1 MQNVFKALI
10 LSLSFAGVSAEARS
24 LVPRQ
29 EHVRLVENLHLEF
42 DGQGESV
49 LATTSFDN
57 YGEVKTFLEFPAY
70 NGNVAREPITLK
82 KRPGDL
88 NLNLL
93 RNRTTEISDAEV
105 SVERKNVICRMLPPF
120 GHMKMGFFVREG
132 LSTETGISGGQLRE
146 VLSPRGCWVSRV
158 TQPVEAREQQAAA
171 ALAEALRILRNEA
184 LESLR

>member
-1 MQNVFKALI
+1 MKSIFKTLLFS
-10 LSLSFAGVSAEARS
+10 LSLVGVGAQARS

-29 EHVRLVENLHLEF
+29 EQVRLVENLHLEL
-42 DGQGESV
+42 DGQSESV

-57 YGEVKTFLEFPAY
+57 YGEVKTVLEFPAY
-70 NGNVAREPITLK
+70 SGNVARESITLK

-93 RNRTTEISDAEV
+93 RNRTTELSDVEV
-105 SVERKNVICRMLPPF
+105 SIERKNIICRMLPPF

-132 LSTETGISGGQLRE
+132 LGTETGISGGQLRE

-158 TQPVEAREQQAAA
+158 TQPVESRDQQAAA

-184 LESLR
+184 LETLR

>member
-10 LSLSFAGVSAEARS
+10 LSLSIAGVSAQARS

-29 EHVRLVENLHLEF
+29 EQLRLVEGLRLEL
-42 DGQGESV
+42 DGQSESV

-57 YGEVKTFLEFPAY
+57 YGELKTVLEFPAY
-70 NGNVAREPITLK
+70 SGTVAREPITLK
-82 KRPGDL
+82 KRPGTL
-88 NLNLL
+88 NVDLL
-93 RNRTTEISDAEV
+93 RARTVQISDTKIN
-105 SVERKNVICRMLPPF
+105 VERRTMICRMLPPF
-120 GHMKMGFFVREG
+120 GHAKMGFFVREG

-158 TQPVEAREQQAAA
+158 TQPVEARDQQAAA

-184 LESLR
+184 LETLR